1 VGFARRVRPGY
12 YGQRKHMQARTVS
25 LALTAT
31 AKTISL
37 AIKANL
43 AKVLG
48 QISYSSENSLQR
60 PDFEAVQRSYSV
72 NCGHNVLYSLSID
85 AAK

>member
-1 VGFARRVRPGY
+1 MGFARRVRPGY
-12 YGQRKHMQARTVS
+12 YGHRKHMQARIVS

-48 QISYSSENSLQR
+48 QISYSSDN
-60 PDFEAVQRSYSV
+60 VQR
-72 NCGHNVLYSLSID
+72 HDSLKLFRG
-85 AAK
+85 ATL